1 MPRKKVFTS
10 NRKDNVFLGQKRQS
24 LSFGDESDNKP
35 RNRVSAEIGGILPKE
50 KKEKTHRFKGI
61 NLGRV
66 SRLKPGSLSGIKI
79 ALIATCL
86 GVAGFLVWF
95 LFFVYPSPI
104 QSLSPQR
111 GNSTNSSPVKVEAKF
126 SNDVKPDEVT
136 LKVDGRKV
144 DNLEVKGKTVTATV
158 PLADGKHNAEVDLNG
173 GGIMG
178 KRNSRWEFNVDT
190 SPPDLKIEKSK
201 ITDDDNGENVTVELS
216 GKTEAGSQLKIGGQ
230 EFTVEPKGT
239 FKTSILA
246 DKTESVEISATDK
259 AGNVSKQYIVTQ
271 EAIDAKGIHISVYIA
286 SSDSGMDKMI
296 SLIDRTELNAVQID
310 LKDEYGQLAFTMDDP
325 IAERANSNTK
335 YVKLDACVDRLRH
348 NDIYSI
354 ARVVVFKDP
363 KVAANCPEFAV
374 RDTSGNLWGD
384 KKWVDPY
391 CKEIWD
397 YNIDIAIAA
406 AKAGFNEIQFDY
418 TRFPSDGATNSCVF
432 PFQDDREKGQVIDQ
446 FLSYARE
453 RLGEYNVFISIDIFG
468 LTASD
473 QGDMG
478 IGQNVAAI
486 AQRVDYISP
495 MVYPSHYNT
504 GEYGIKSPES
514 NPGDTVAASMKD
526 FNKKIGGSMAKL
538 RPWLQDFSL
547 KITYSPDMVRRQID
561 AVENAGVNEWLLW
574 DPDCTYSEDA
584 LKKSNSK

>member
-1 MPRKKVFTS
+1 
-10 NRKDNVFLGQKRQS
+10 
-24 LSFGDESDNKP
+24 ESDNKP
-35 RNRVSAEIGGILPKE
+35 RKKVSVEIDGILPQE
-50 KKEKTHRFKGI
+50 KKKKNG
-61 NLGRV
+61 N
-66 SRLKPGSLSGIKI
+66 SRSVNPGWLSRIKPGRLSGLKV

-86 GVAGFLVWF
+86 GVVGFMVWF
-95 LFFVYPSPI
+95 LFFVCPSPI
-104 QSLSPQR
+104 QSLSPQK
-111 GNSTNSSPVKVEAKF
+111 GNSTNSSPVKVEAAF
-126 SNDVKPDEVT
+126 SKEVKPAEVT
-136 LKVDGRKV
+136 LKVDGEKV
-144 DNLEVKGKTVTATV
+144 ENPEIKGKTVAATV
-158 PLADGKHNAEVDLNG
+158 ALADGKHNAEVNLNG

-178 KRNSRWEFNVDT
+178 KRNSKWEFNVDT
-190 SPPDLKIEKSK
+190 APPELKIEKSK

-216 GKTEAGSQLKIGGQ
+216 GKAEAGSQLMIGGQ
-230 EFTVEPKGT
+230 ETSLDPKGT
-239 FKTSILA
+239 FNASVLA

-271 EAIDAKGIHISVYIA
+271 EAVDAKGIHVSVYIA
-286 SSDSGMDKMI
+286 STDSGLDKMI
-296 SLIDRTELNAVQID
+296 GLIDRTELNAVQID

-325 IAERANSNTK
+325 IAEKANSNTK

-374 RDTSGNLWGD
+374 RDSGGNLWGD

-418 TRFPSDGATNSCVF
+418 TRFPSDGATDSCVF

-453 RLGEYNVFISIDIFG
+453 RLGEYNVFISVDIFG

-478 IGQNVAAI
+478 IGQNVPAI

-526 FNKKIGGSMAKL
+526 FNKKIEGGIAKL

-547 KITYSPDMVRRQID
+547 KVSYSPDMVRRQID

-584 LKKSNSK
+584 LKKSDTKKDSSKN